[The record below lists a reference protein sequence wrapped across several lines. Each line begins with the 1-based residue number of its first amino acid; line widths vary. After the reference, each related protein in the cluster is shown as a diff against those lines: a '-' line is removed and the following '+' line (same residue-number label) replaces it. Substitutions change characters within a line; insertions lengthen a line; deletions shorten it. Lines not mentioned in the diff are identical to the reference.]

1 MCRNKARFLTDL
13 RYCSSDL
20 YRALLLASWA
30 DWSAILFA
38 RYSGWVAY
46 CVRLQALVLARV
58 FARYSGSVAYLSLR
72 AALRSSAG
80 SACFSGVVSEDVERA
95 WKRRCVVEKQRAK
108 RVLVWEGWMWVEQ
121 RWKRNMMATFL
132 SGGRGGGWFW
142 TIADKNGD
150 NDGL

>member
-1 MCRNKARFLTDL
+1 MRCNQDHFLADSRN
-13 RYCSSDL
+13 CSRDL
-20 YRALLLASWA
+20 YCALRLALI
-30 DWSAILFA
+30 SALFSRRQAIIFA
-38 RYSGWVAY
+38 RYSGSVAY

-80 SACFSGVVSEDVERA
+80 SACFSGVVSEDVERV
-95 WKRRCVVEKQRAK
+95 WKRRCVVGKQRAK

-132 SGGRGGGWFW
+132 SGGYKRRQRWAIGVATGE
-142 TIADKNGD
+142 
-150 NDGL
+150 